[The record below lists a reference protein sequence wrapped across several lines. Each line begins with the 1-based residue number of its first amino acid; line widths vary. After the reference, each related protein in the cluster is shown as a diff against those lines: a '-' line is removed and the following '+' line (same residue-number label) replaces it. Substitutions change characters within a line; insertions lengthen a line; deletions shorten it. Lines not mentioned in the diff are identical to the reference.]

1 MTLNLTE
8 SFLLLALDSNKGKF
22 LIDSIA
28 LNYGLAGAAL
38 MKLTILNKIQIRDR
52 KVVVIDH
59 SLTGTQYFDEVLGMI
74 RSSQK
79 QRTVKYW
86 VNRLGNRLKKL
97 KYKVIGKLIMQ
108 GVLKEEKRKF
118 LGIIP
123 YKVYPATNRVPKEE
137 LRGKMLR
144 MIRGVESI
152 DAKHLMLLSLLEST
166 KLTRVLFDS
175 RAEYKKWRKSVKELV
190 KEFEVSDVVHTTIR
204 EVCATVVAASTSATV
219 SASAGGPS

>member
-38 MKLTILNKIQIRDR
+38 MKLTILKKIQIRDKR
-52 KVVVIDH
+52 VVVIDQT
-59 SLTGTQYFDEVLGMI
+59 LTGTKYFDEVLERI
-74 RSSQK
+74 RSSRK
-79 QRTVKYW
+79 HRTVKFW
-86 VNRLGNRLKKL
+86 VNRIGNRLKKL

-108 GVLKEEKRKF
+108 GVLREEKRKF
-118 LGIIP
+118 LGLIP
-123 YKVYPATNRVPKEE
+123 YKVFPATNRVPKEE
-137 LRGKMLR
+137 LRSKMVH
-144 MIRGVESI
+144 MIRGEETI

-175 RAEYKKWRKSVKELV
+175 KAEYRKWRKSVKELV
-190 KEFEVSDVVHTTIR
+190 KEFEMSDLVHTTIK

-219 SASAGGPS
+219 SASAGGV